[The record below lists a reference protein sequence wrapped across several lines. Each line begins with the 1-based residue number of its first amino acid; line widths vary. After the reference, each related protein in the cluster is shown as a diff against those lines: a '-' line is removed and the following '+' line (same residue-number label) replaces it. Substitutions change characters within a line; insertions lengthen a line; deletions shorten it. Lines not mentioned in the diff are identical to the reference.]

1 MAFLVEMVMYGG
13 MNGGEF
19 LQTSHLP
26 EAKHCPLSSPKW
38 EMRILG
44 AIVEPAAS
52 FLTAGIA
59 NDLRGGAIGP
69 QFVGHDNL
77 RLAVTLHGIPEEFQR
92 CFAIPALCD
101 IAFQHFTFVINSTPQ
116 VVRLAVDLHEN
127 LIQVPLPV

>member
-1 MAFLVEMVMYGG
+1 

-26 EAKHCPLSSPKW
+26 ETEHGPLSSSK
-38 EMRILG
+38 RQVRVLG
-44 AIVEPAAS
+44 AIVEPTEG
-52 FLTAGIA
+52 FLSTGIA
-59 NDLRGGAIGP
+59 NDLHGGAIGP

-101 IAFQHFTFVINSTPQ
+101 IAFQHLTFVIHGAPKI
-116 VVRLAVDLHEN
+116 VRLAVDLHEN
-127 LIQVPLPV
+127 LVQVPLPV